1 MKLIHIIQEK
11 LGKPYIDLEFL
22 LTCFKEVLKESGE
35 NDLTNEIPWLC
46 EQSTMR
52 SFSQHHLAVYS
63 ICFQLLNIVEVN
75 GAVQNRRRKEDED
88 ITSVNGLWSQN
99 LKDLLDKGY
108 THQDLILQLS
118 KTCIEPVLTAHPT
131 EAKRPEVLDQYRKL
145 YLLVV
150 KRENNT
156 YSHNEQVAIRDEIK
170 LILHRL
176 WKIGEIFI
184 NKPDVSSELQS
195 IVHYYKNVF
204 PEVIPLLDKRI
215 MASFENMGIKNI
227 NWNYQHF
234 PKISFGNWVGGD
246 RDGHPFV
253 THEITENTLETLRN
267 SAIEIIISKLKE
279 LSLSLSFY
287 IDVDKIPLLLQNRI
301 LEFYEKKSEKSTD
314 LYNKF
319 RSEAFRLFVNFMM
332 LKMEETLK
340 DDDKY
345 ISPYKDSDELFVDLD
360 LLYSTLLSQSEAI
373 AKSDVR
379 QLMRT
384 VQTFGFHLAKL
395 DIRQNSKFH
404 EIAIDQMLEASGS
417 TIKYSLLS
425 EVERLDFITN
435 ELKYQ
440 RPFIRSFDYLPSQAK
455 SLLKTYV
462 VVQKYVD
469 KHGESGIGNFIV
481 SMTRSA
487 SDLLLLFLFARETGM
502 LKITEGGWVCIFHIV
517 PLFET
522 IKDLEAAPDI
532 LDTWLSFPIVKNSL
546 IYKKAKLQE
555 EKISQD
561 VMIGYS
567 DSNKDGGILSST
579 WNLYK
584 AQQVISNSIRING
597 VDVRFFHGKGGSIS
611 RGAGPMHWFL
621 RSLPKTSLN
630 GNIRLTEQGEAIEK
644 KYANLL
650 NAAYNLELLLAGTY
664 TRGLQAQSENN
675 QKHAAA
681 DILDFLSVESE
692 IVYKQLIQHPLF
704 MEFFSQA
711 TPIDV
716 IESSR
721 IGSRPSTRTGLR
733 TFEDLRAIPWVF
745 SWSQCRFNITSWYG
759 VGSALR
765 KIKESNGEQFALM
778 QKMMLHDEFMRYMFT
793 SVDTSLAATDEKIM
807 ELYASLVKNQDAK
820 KIILG
825 IILNELEITR
835 SMMAELL
842 KRPMLDRRTNHFYST
857 MLRAEPLNQLHLYQV
872 HTLAGWRKL
881 KAEGN
886 VAQADKKLLEL
897 LLSINAIANAIGATG

>member
-440 RPFIRSFDYLPSQAK
+440 RPFIRSFDFLPSQAK
-455 SLLKTYV
+455 SLLKTYE